1 METLEK
7 RPEADLQAMG
17 HFLVLPAPQ
26 WPGHLY

>member
-1 METLEK
+1 MEILKK

-17 HFLVLPAPQ
+17 HFLALPASQ